1 MSNADVTVIIF
12 IALIVSPPVSHSAIA
27 QLVQQDDT
35 KIPILI
41 EAAGN
46 PNVLTETIP
55 RRVSQS
61 KRECKSQLIEFK
73 YEFTPEKGTERPFT
87 GSYWNISRSL
97 LSYRTAA

>member
-1 MSNADVTVIIF
+1 MSNADVTAIIF
-12 IALIVSPPVSHSAIA
+12 GALIVSLPVADSAIN

-41 EAAGN
+41 EAVEN

-61 KRECKSQLIEFK
+61 KRKCKSQLIEFK
-73 YEFTPEKGTERPFT
+73 YEVTREK
-87 GSYWNISRSL
+87 
-97 LSYRTAA
+97 